1 MVKILFS
8 ILVVLIL
15 FVVYVKYLEKKSVF
29 FPDAKLKATPAD
41 AGLEYDD
48 IHFETKDGVTLH
60 GWLIKAAQNYQ
71 RAPTLLFLH
80 GNAGNIGD
88 RVEKIR
94 FFHKLD
100 VNVFIID
107 YRGYG
112 RSEGTPTEEGVYR
125 DARDAF
131 DYLRSRQDIRPDGV
145 IVYGASLGGA
155 VAIDLAVHRPVK
167 ALIVDSSFT
176 SAADM
181 AKVIF
186 PAAPAFLL
194 SVKWDSEEK
203 IKELDIPKLFFHSRE
218 DRVVPYLLG
227 QRLYEAASEPKEF
240 FDITGGHNDGYFES
254 LDLIRKKMREF
265 LQKHEVL

>member
-1 MVKILFS
+1 MLKILSYIF
-8 ILVVLIL
+8 VVLIL

-48 IHFETKDGVTLH
+48 VHFETKDQVTLH
-60 GWLIKAAQNYQ
+60 GWLVKVKHDPQK
-71 RAPTLLFLH
+71 APTLLFLH

-88 RVEKIR
+88 RVDKVR
-94 FFHKLD
+94 FFHELD
-100 VNVFIID
+100 MNVFIID

-112 RSEGTPTEEGVYR
+112 RSEGRPTESGVYR

-131 DYLRSRQDIRPDGV
+131 DYLKSREDIGQDI

-181 AKVIF
+181 AKVIL
-186 PAAPAFLL
+186 PVTPAFLL
-194 SVKWDSEEK
+194 SVKWDSKQK

-218 DRVVPYLLG
+218 DKVVPYPLG
-227 QRLYEAASEPKEF
+227 RRLFEAAPEPKEF
-240 FDITGGHNDGYFES
+240 FDIDGGHNDGYFES
-254 LDLIRKKMREF
+254 LDLIREKMQEF
-265 LQKHEVL
+265 LQRHKVI